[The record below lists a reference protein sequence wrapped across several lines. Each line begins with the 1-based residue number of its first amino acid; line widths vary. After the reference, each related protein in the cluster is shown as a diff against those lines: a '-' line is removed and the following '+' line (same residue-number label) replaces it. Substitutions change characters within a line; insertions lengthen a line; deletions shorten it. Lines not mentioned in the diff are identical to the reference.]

1 MKKIAVATITVAA
14 LAISASPVASADVIC
29 GLYYGTRVCTPIRRT
44 GPAKPTTHPTM
55 IARATPTSVEVGGS
69 VRLWMGPKKGQNGFV
84 SGELVRF
91 FDIYKGKT
99 SEITGIRDTIKGGIA
114 RWGREYLSMPGV
126 DPTGVHHLCA
136 MGERSGKLACAKV
149 NVVWGK
155 GSATGDSYGG
165 VAGDDSYK
173 GVESTPTTATPATP
187 APSPATTTV
196 PVTSTTVANGFA
208 PPAADG
214 GFRAPSAG

>member
-1 MKKIAVATITVAA
+1 MKKITVATITVAA
-14 LAISASPVASADVIC
+14 LAISASPASSADVIC
-29 GLYYGTRVCTPIRRT
+29 GVYYGPRVCTPIRRT

-55 IARATPTSVEVGGS
+55 VARATPKRVEVGSS
-69 VRLWMGPKKGQNGFV
+69 VKLWMGPKKGKNGFV

-99 SEITGIRDTIKGGIA
+99 SEITGVRDTIKGGIA

-136 MGERSGKLACAKV
+136 LGERSGKLACAKV
-149 NVVWGK
+149 TVVWGK
-155 GSATGDSYGG
+155 GSAIDDSYGG
-165 VAGDDSYK
+165 VAGGDSYK
-173 GVESTPTTATPATP
+173 GVESTPTTP
-187 APSPATTTV
+187 APTTTPV
-196 PVTSTTVANGFA
+196 PATSTTLASGFA

-214 GFRAPSAG
+214 GFSTPSTD